1 MEVDDPLFDQEMVAL
16 LSLAIHK
23 VCSRVSRTQP
33 VTTALWATMPANYKS
48 ELEMLPVLCFAVI
61 KDEDTVGAEGARHIT
76 VARPSGKSQTP
87 HAHHATLARIAGTNG
102 DWGLGGEFIQAG
114 GTADQGIHEEA
125 KIHCCDVDVPVEA
138 DPASV
143 ALAECVLQ
151 CREESSRARQRL
163 PMVVSV
169 WGPWDAGD
177 VAPTAS
183 R

>member
-87 HAHHATLARIAGTNG
+87 PIMPRWHAS
-102 DWGLGGEFIQAG
+102 QA
-114 GTADQGIHEEA
+114 
-125 KIHCCDVDVPVEA
+125 
-138 DPASV
+138 
-143 ALAECVLQ
+143 
-151 CREESSRARQRL
+151 
-163 PMVVSV
+163 PMVIGA
-169 WGPWDAGD
+169 WGASSYKRVGRLTKESTRRRKSTAVTWTCRLRRTRRRSPLLSASCNVEKNPRVLGSACRWSFRCGD
-177 VAPTAS
+177 HGMLAT
-183 R
+183 